1 MKIEKIKELLQLND
15 FESKFKIINYFIEVE
30 NNLKILEEEKNKL
43 SVDNDALIEENKKLF
58 LSIPRDKEEVTEKV
72 ESGEEL
78 NIDDII
84 KGIENNG

>member
-1 MKIEKIKELLQLND
+1 MGIEEIKQLLQLND

-30 NNLKILEEEKNKL
+30 NNLKTLEKEKNKL

-58 LSIPRDKEEVTEKV
+58 LSIPRDKEEVPEKV
-72 ESGEEL
+72 ESEEGL

-84 KGIENNG
+84 KEIENNG

>member
-1 MKIEKIKELLQLND
+1 MKIEEIKGLLQLND

-30 NNLKILEEEKNKL
+30 NNLKTLEEEKNKL

-72 ESGEEL
+72 ESEEEV

-84 KGIENNG
+84 KEIENNG

>member
-30 NNLKILEEEKNKL
+30 NNLKTLEEEKNKL

-72 ESGEEL
+72 ETEEDL

-84 KGIENNG
+84 KEIENNG

>member
-1 MKIEKIKELLQLND
+1 MKIEEIKGLLQLND

-30 NNLKILEEEKNKL
+30 NNLKTLEEEKNKL

-72 ESGEEL
+72 ESEEEL

-84 KGIENNG
+84 KEIENNG

>member
-30 NNLKILEEEKNKL
+30 NNLKTLEEEKNKL

-72 ESGEEL
+72 ESEEEL

-84 KGIENNG
+84 KEIENNG